1 MGINKTFAALSISR
15 ILGNT
20 PFYVSKPYD
29 DNTFKDSFFS
39 HSLNP
44 LFLLKQASKLSLIKS
59 SFTNLK
65 SSIVV
70 ALRDT
75 DSSFYENQKN
85 GQITENLTLTGTGSG
100 LLVQESTAYNLDL
113 TGAMALFYSTG
124 PRIHINTSTF
134 VNISLPQAG
143 IVYAD
148 GASEVRISESIVQ
161 NCTGIKAGVGYFVD
175 TEVTI
180 TKSTFLNCVTKAATS
195 STGNTGNTD
204 GTTTDTSGN
213 TNTPSGTSSTG
224 ANTDNTPST
233 GTNTG
238 RRILEVT
245 TADTTT
251 QYAYFYFKNTD
262 STIARS
268 YIKINETIESST
280 STNFVGFESCRAI
293 NISSSEFTGLNQ
305 NQPVI
310 IMKDSTRALL
320 FATAFVNITATP
332 LSLTNS
338 ALAVLRTCSASE
350 KAVASS
356 DDSSIITTKNYT
368 TNDSC
373 NLAYIIVPDEDT
385 EETLTDAEKI
395 AQWVTFGFFIVFFV
409 TVFATLISLVFCK
422 VGLSEE
428 LNFEE
433 SQHDE
438 EESFQSFAA

>member
-44 LFLLKQASKLSLIKS
+44 LFLLKQASKLSFIKS

-180 TKSTFLNCVTKAATS
+180 TKSTFLNCATKAATTTTTTGDDTTTTTNADSSS
-195 STGNTGNTD
+195 STI
-204 GTTTDTSGN
+204 TS
-213 TNTPSGTSSTG
+213 
-224 ANTDNTPST
+224 
-233 GTNTG
+233 G

-245 TADTTT
+245 TADTTP
-251 QYAYFYFKNTD
+251 YSYFYFKNTD

-385 EETLTDAEKI
+385 EETLTAAEKI
-395 AQWVTFGFFIVFFV
+395 SQWVTFGFFIVFFV
-409 TVFATLISLVFCK
+409 TVFAILISLVFCK